1 MGICY
6 YAIIGAGYIIDSEKA
21 DEIEALPN
29 YEDEYS
35 GYLHCLEPDCYD
47 SNYFFGEII
56 KEVDFGCPEPVD
68 TTNTHLVELLNA
80 KRECGSVLN
89 IDNEFDLDIY
99 LMVRKW

>member
-6 YAIIGAGYIIDSEKA
+6 YAIIGAGYIVDSEKA
-21 DEIEALPN
+21 DEIEALPE
-29 YEDEYS
+29 YEDRYE
-35 GYLHCLEPDCYD
+35 GYLHCLEPDCCD

-56 KEVDFGCPEPVD
+56 QEVDFGYPEPVD

-80 KRECGSVLN
+80 KREYGSVLN

-99 LMVRKW
+99 LMVRRW